1 MKNAHLTG
9 TRLALALALCLSSA
23 SSALAQPTAPG
34 VAANASVDWVSHTR
48 RTLEDLRG
56 KLNLGSNQRA
66 AWDAWSAG
74 VIKDAQDQVNPR
86 RSKLDVPS
94 APPSAALNDTTPQRM
109 ARSLRD
115 MRADL
120 AWLEQQIV
128 QLEAAQARTQ
138 TFYDGLDRNQKTIF
152 DLFWHELHH
161 RLSGHDD
168 DPVAAGIGMTPN

>member
-1 MKNAHLTG
+1 MKNARLTG
-9 TRLALALALCLSSA
+9 PRLALALTLCLSPASA
-23 SSALAQPTAPG
+23 VLAQPAAPA
-34 VAANASVDWVSHTR
+34 VAASPSVDWLVHTR

-56 KLNLGSNQRA
+56 KLNLGGSQKA

-74 VIKDAQDQVNPR
+74 VIRDAQEQVNPR
-86 RSKLDVPS
+86 RPNPDVPS
-94 APPSAALNDTTPQRM
+94 APPSATLNDTTPQRM

-120 AWLEQQIV
+120 VWLQQQVV

-168 DPVAAGIGMTPN
+168 DPAPAGTGMAPY